1 MSMKKMITAIMVMA
15 VVLVGVIV
23 GYIVTDRRKQADE
36 QKAAEEEASLT
47 LFDFDADSITSVD
60 IQNPDG
66 HFHVEKQSGWV
77 LTDTDYPHEMRLN
90 TYYITNVCAA
100 LCDLT
105 ATNKIEVEESRL
117 ADYGFADPVTVTVS
131 DGMNART
138 LLIGNAAA
146 TKDSWYVKRPD
157 DKAVYAIDYT
167 EGEML
172 RGGAAFVK
180 SIYMIEEYDVN
191 INAVRLER
199 GNETVFDFVR
209 PESSWEITEPI
220 RAVNIDASQINA
232 MLTYLTRIYYTGF
245 PGYAEDAAEYGLD
258 KPAAV
263 LTIATADGES
273 VFSFSEPTA
282 DGSSVYVLDHQL
294 GQIGT
299 ISTNDTGFLN
309 TKLNELLTTGIL
321 DLPLSLV
328 SSMEAQTPELQFTME
343 VREDGYYFDGE
354 PVDMT
359 NTDKTAAFKR
369 LYDAV
374 PEMTHDA
381 IAPDATPEADPECT
395 FTITRT
401 DGTQIV
407 LTLIPTEDEHYLVA
421 ADGTYTG
428 LTVRKNA
435 VSVTLQNAYDQFT
448 EMNAQ

>member
-1 MSMKKMITAIMVMA
+1 
-15 VVLVGVIV
+15 
-23 GYIVTDRRKQADE
+23 
-36 QKAAEEEASLT
+36 
-47 LFDFDADSITSVD
+47 
-60 IQNPDG
+60 
-66 HFHVEKQSGWV
+66 
-77 LTDTDYPHEMRLN
+77 
-90 TYYITNVCAA
+90 
-100 LCDLT
+100 
-105 ATNKIEVEESRL
+105 
-117 ADYGFADPVTVTVS
+117 
-131 DGMNART
+131 
-138 LLIGNAAA
+138 
-146 TKDSWYVKRPD
+146 
-157 DKAVYAIDYT
+157 
-167 EGEML
+167 ML

-180 SIYMIEEYDVN
+180 SSYMVGEYDVN

-245 PGYAEDAAEYGLD
+245 PGYAEDAAKYGLD

-273 VFSFSEPTA
+273 VYSFSEPTA
-282 DGSSVYVLDHQL
+282 DGTSVYVLDHKL

-309 TKLNELLTTGIL
+309 ANLNEMLTTGIL

-359 NTDKTAAFKR
+359 NADKTAAFKR

-374 PEMTHDA
+374 PEMTHVAIDPDA
-381 IAPDATPEADPECT
+381 IPEADPECT

-407 LTLIPTEDEHYLVA
+407 LTMIPTENEQYLVA

-428 LTVRKNA
+428 LSVRQNS
-435 VSVTLQNAYDQFT
+435 VSVTLQKAYDQFC
-448 EMNAQ
+448 ELNAQ